1 MSDNIP
7 FELQSEIMK
16 RLPAESLIR
25 FRSVCKSWKSLIHSS
40 DFIAGYRGQQHLIVR
55 YKDAVV
61 NHDYKYVSIVVDD
74 DDTFPLQKVY
84 VTDPQLVV
92 NMLKCYTIV
101 ASSHGLLCLFG
112 KTDGAIIWNP
122 SIRKAVAVG
131 VPNMANSEIYRTVL
145 GFGVCCKTNDPK
157 IVKINYIIQWTDIE
171 DVAYIPWQVE
181 VFTLSTGAWRSLSNN
196 LPGKS
201 IRFGWDQVVVD
212 GCLYWLASVDDTFRS
227 DCFI

>member
-40 DFIAGYRGQQHLIVR
+40 DFIAGYRGQQHLI
-55 YKDAVV
+55 
-61 NHDYKYVSIVVDD
+61 
-74 DDTFPLQKVY
+74 KVY

-112 KTDGAIIWNP
+112 KSDGAIIWNP

-196 LPGKS
+196 LPRKS